1 MAYLF
6 VGIGGVIGSLA
17 RFLFGKLAMDIWGG
31 GFPVGTLVINLFG
44 AFLLGWM
51 TSRFTKLKKINP
63 NLYIGL
69 TTGII
74 GSFTTFSTLS
84 VETVKLLESGE
95 LIRAFFYILISLFGG
110 LLMVRAGNLMGK
122 NGGRH

>member
-1 MAYLF
+1 MVYLF

-17 RFLFGKLAMDIWGG
+17 RYFFGNIVLDLWGA
-31 GFPVGTLVINLFG
+31 GFPVGTLVINLSG

-51 TSRFTKLKKINP
+51 TSRFTKLKKMNP
-63 NLYIGL
+63 NLFTGM

-74 GSFTTFSTLS
+74 GSYTTFSTLS
-84 VETVKLLESGE
+84 VETVKLVESGE
-95 LIRAFFYILISLFGG
+95 LIKAFCYILISLFGG
-110 LLMVRAGNLMGK
+110 LLMVRAGDLVGK